1 MVMAKD
7 SSLLTLL
14 SHKQKKVDEKKAEKL
29 KRGYENVQ
37 YNLIFDAKD
46 KLWDIFLP
54 GKEGK

>member
-1 MVMAKD
+1 
-7 SSLLTLL
+7 
-14 SHKQKKVDEKKAEKL
+14 VDEKKAEKL